1 MARLQVIYA
10 RLQDAREAEQDG
22 EAQALGLEV
31 QGDFVEVQLGVSICR
46 RKQEFVEGGMG
57 LKNAS

>member
-1 MARLQVIYA
+1 MIYA